1 MIHTLMFRMTDIPK
15 DVQTHCKLEEKAT
28 EDGLVYM
35 EVQKVIDSLPKQTCR
50 HRNYWNKDYPNM
62 GTIRVKTHH
71 AFRYT
76 TQN

>member
-35 EVQKVIDSLPKQTCR
+35 EVKKVIDSLPKQTCR
-50 HRNYWNKDYPNM
+50 PGIT
-62 GTIRVKTHH
+62 GTKIIQIWVLSE
-71 AFRYT
+71 
-76 TQN
+76 